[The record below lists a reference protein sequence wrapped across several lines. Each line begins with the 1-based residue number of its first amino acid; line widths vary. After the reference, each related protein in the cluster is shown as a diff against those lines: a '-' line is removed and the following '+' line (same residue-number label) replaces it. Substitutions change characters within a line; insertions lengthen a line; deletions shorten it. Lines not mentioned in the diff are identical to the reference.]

1 MRYGALATLRTK
13 VPLVYIAIGEPDY
26 WIRSPLSRM
35 ANRLMLR
42 RARRI
47 LAVCEATSRQL
58 LELDPSLAGRIYV
71 TYTGVPDH
79 MFAVRPNRDKG
90 PLRVVMVGSLSD
102 EKDPLLAVR
111 SVARIP
117 GVMLRLV
124 GGGPL
129 MDRLR
134 TEADVLG
141 IKDRV
146 GVIGAV
152 EDVIPHLA
160 WADVLL
166 LTSRTEGLPAAVLE
180 AGAASV
186 PSVALDVGGVREA
199 VSDGVTGMVVDPK
212 DNDGLVNALT
222 LLAAD
227 PDLVRRLGRAARLH
241 IKERFG
247 MDHIVSGY
255 AARLAEVLD

>member
-1 MRYGALATLRTK
+1 
-13 VPLVYIAIGEPDY
+13 
-26 WIRSPLSRM
+26 
-35 ANRLMLR
+35 
-42 RARRI
+42 
-47 LAVCEATSRQL
+47 
-58 LELDPSLAGRIYV
+58 
-71 TYTGVPDH
+71 
-79 MFAVRPNRDKG
+79 
-90 PLRVVMVGSLSD
+90 
-102 EKDPLLAVR
+102 
-111 SVARIP
+111 
-117 GVMLRLV
+117 
-124 GGGPL
+124 

-134 TEADVLG
+134 TEADTLG

-152 EDVIPHLA
+152 EDVIPHLE

-199 VSDGVTGMVVDPK
+199 VSDGVTGIVVDRK
-212 DNDGLVNALT
+212 DNDGLVSALT

-227 PDLVRRLGRAARLH
+227 PELVRRLGRAARLH